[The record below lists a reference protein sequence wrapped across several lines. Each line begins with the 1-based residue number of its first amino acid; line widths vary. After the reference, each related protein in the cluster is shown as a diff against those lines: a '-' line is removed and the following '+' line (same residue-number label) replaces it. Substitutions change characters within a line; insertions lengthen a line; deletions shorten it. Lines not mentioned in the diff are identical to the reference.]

1 MLQFILIASA
11 IALLA
16 LSFLGFFKIIK
27 WMIRLVALLCLVA
40 MGIFWQLGGR
50 EMAKEKWSEYSPT
63 LMDQA
68 RLLSS
73 EDQKILDDAIEGKK
87 QLFEDQKARL
97 IIIGEQ
103 LKQNPN
109 IQADETAQKI
119 LKDILAN

>member
-27 WMIRLVALLCLVA
+27 WMIRLVALLCLVTL
-40 MGIFWQLGGR
+40 GIFWQLGGR

-63 LMDQA
+63 LMEQA

-103 LKQNPN
+103 LRQNPN

-119 LKDILAN
+119 LTDILAN

>member
-1 MLQFILIASA
+1 
-11 IALLA
+11 
-16 LSFLGFFKIIK
+16 
-27 WMIRLVALLCLVA
+27 
-40 MGIFWQLGGR
+40 
-50 EMAKEKWSEYSPT
+50 MAKEKWSEYSPT

-103 LKQNPN
+103 LRQNPN

-119 LKDILAN
+119 LTDILAN